1 MLPLLRAIAS
11 RKQISALILAIV
23 STALIAVASSARE
36 GGAKPNGMGEPRI
49 PILLYHRFG
58 PSVPDAMTVRTANFA
73 AQLEYLRENG
83 YRVIPLREVVA
94 YARGEARPPARA
106 VAITA
111 DDGHKTVFTDM
122 APLVERYR
130 VPVTLFIYP
139 SAISNASYA
148 MTWEELR
155 RLKETGLFDIQSH
168 TYWHPN
174 FKVEKRR
181 LSPAKY
187 DAFVRMQLSK
197 SKRVLDRRLGLNVD
211 MLAWPFGI
219 FDQEL
224 IGMARAEGYTAA
236 FTMVRASVKR
246 GDNVMILPRYLMTD
260 EMRGRAFA
268 KFIERATAPA
278 RN

>member
-1 MLPLLRAIAS
+1 MPLERAIAS
-11 RKQISALILAIV
+11 RRQISALVPVIGLA
-23 STALIAVASSARE
+23 ALIAVAGSVC
-36 GGAKPNGMGEPRI
+36 GLGAEPNGSGEPRI

-58 PSVPDAMTVRTANFA
+58 PSVADAMTVRTADFA

-83 YRVIPLREVVA
+83 YHVIPLREVVA
-94 YARGEARPPARA
+94 YARGEVRPPARA
-106 VAITA
+106 IAITA

-148 MTWEELR
+148 MTWEELH

-181 LSPAKY
+181 LSPAQY
-187 DAFVRMQLSK
+187 EAFVRMQFLK
-197 SKRVLDRRLGLNVD
+197 SRRVLDQRLGLNVD

-224 IGMARAEGYTAA
+224 IRLARLEGYTAA

-260 EMRGRAFA
+260 EMRGRRFA